1 MTECNRCLINSE
13 IPGAEIEGGSCRY
26 CKIHDRLEKQYPI
39 SLESLLELAKKIKK
53 AGKRKQYDCLIG
65 ISGGCDSSYLLHFA
79 VKALKLRPLVIHFDN
94 RWNTEQAEHNMKKIV
109 DALDVDF
116 IRYQLNK
123 KMYDKL
129 NRAFFE
135 ASVSDADIPNDMA
148 MLAIFKNVAKQYKIK
163 YVFNGHSFR
172 TEGTAPLGWTYM
184 DAKYIQSVYFSRW
197 EEKIEGFPLL
207 TFKKQLRWAFS
218 GVKEVRPL
226 YFLGTRKE
234 QMKDLLAIEYDWQD
248 YGGHHQENK
257 YTAFVS
263 SYLLPKKFG
272 IDKRIIEYSA
282 FIRSEYMTKSEA
294 REKLKE
300 EPYLAESVLSE
311 IEEMYPDLDERM
323 QDWMCSHTLYETY
336 HKLFKRYRLLIWLAV
351 KFHLLSEMFYLKYTR
366 KE

>member
-1 MTECNRCLINSE
+1 LTECNRCLIDSK
-13 IPGAEIEGGSCRY
+13 IPGAEIEDRVCRY
-26 CKIHDRLEKQYPI
+26 CRIHDRLEKQYPVN
-39 SLESLLELAKKIKK
+39 LERLQELAKKVKK

-65 ISGGCDSSYLLHFA
+65 ISGGCDSSYLLHLT

-109 DALDVDF
+109 DALSVDF

-135 ASVSDADIPNDMA
+135 ASVSEADIPNDMA

-172 TEGTAPLGWTYM
+172 TEGTSPLSWTYM
-184 DAKYIQSVYFSRW
+184 DAKYIQSVYFSRYG
-197 EEKIEGFPLL
+197 EKIGGFPLL
-207 TFKKQLRWAFS
+207 TFSKQLKWALS
-218 GVKEVRPL
+218 RIKEVRPL
-226 YFLGTRKE
+226 YFLDTRKKH
-234 QMKDLLAIEYDWQD
+234 MKDFLTQEYGWQD

-282 FIRSEYMTKSEA
+282 LIRSKYMTKREA

-311 IEEMYPDLDERM
+311 IKEMYPDLDERM
-323 QDWMCSHTLYETY
+323 QGWVGSHTLYETY

-351 KFHLLSEMFYLKYTR
+351 KFHLLSETFYLKYTR

>member
-1 MTECNRCLINSE
+1 MTECNRCLIDSK
-13 IPGAEIEGGSCRY
+13 IPGAEIESGVCQY
-26 CKIHDRLEKQYPI
+26 CKIHDRLAKQYPI
-39 SLESLLELAKKIKK
+39 SVESLEELAKKIRK
-53 AGKRKQYDCLIG
+53 AGKKRRYDCLLG
-65 ISGGCDSSYLLHFA
+65 ISGGCDSSYLLHLA
-79 VKALKLRPLVIHFDN
+79 VKVLRLRPLVIHFDN

-109 DALDVDF
+109 DALNVDF

-148 MLAIFKNVAKQYKIK
+148 MLAIFKDVAKQYKIK
-163 YVFNGHSFR
+163 YVVTGHSFR
-172 TEGTAPLGWTYM
+172 IEGTAPLGWTYM

-197 EEKIEGFPLL
+197 GEQIEGFPLL
-207 TFKKQLRWAFS
+207 TFWKQLKWAFS
-218 GVKEVRPL
+218 GLKEVRPL
-226 YFLGTRKE
+226 CFLNMKKE
-234 QMKDLLAIEYDWQD
+234 NMKKFLVTKYGWQD

-263 SYLLPKKFG
+263 SYLLPRKFG

-282 FIRSEYMTKSEA
+282 LIRSKHMTKREA

-300 EPYLAESVLSE
+300 KPYLAEEVLDE
-311 IEEMYPDLDERM
+311 IKKMYPYFDETMRM
-323 QDWMCSHTLYETY
+323 LVGSHTWFETY
-336 HKLFKRYRLLIWLAV
+336 HKLFKKYRWLIWLAV
-351 KFHLLSEMFYLKYTR
+351 KFHLLPKTFYLKYTR